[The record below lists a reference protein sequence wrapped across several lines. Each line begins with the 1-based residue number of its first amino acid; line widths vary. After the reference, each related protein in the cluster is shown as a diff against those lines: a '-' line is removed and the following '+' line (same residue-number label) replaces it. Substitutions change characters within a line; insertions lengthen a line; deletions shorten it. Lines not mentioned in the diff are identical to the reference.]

1 MPPEFSYASLDEV
14 VRYFVSKQAEAV
26 TDATEV
32 IYDSSAVGRDWAD
45 VPDSTALEVYRI
57 VQEATGNA
65 MKHSGSDRIAVS
77 LTLTEDRLEATVAD
91 NGTRRAGTPTARR
104 GIGLDSMRRRAS
116 AIGGKVSVEPVR
128 PTGTMVR
135 LTVDL

>member
-77 LTLTEDRLEATVAD
+77 LTLTEDGLRPPSPT
-91 NGTRRAGTPTARR
+91 TARGAR
-104 GIGLDSMRRRAS
+104 GHRQPGAESDSTRCAAAPAPSAEKSRSNRSGPRAPWS
-116 AIGGKVSVEPVR
+116 
-128 PTGTMVR
+128 
-135 LTVDL
+135 D